1 MDLWSS
7 AIMLFLVMDPLGNIP
22 IFISV
27 LDDVEENRRRRI
39 IVRELL
45 IALLIMLAFLFFGNG
60 IMVTLSISGPSLR
73 IAGGIILFI
82 IAIRMIF
89 PIRQRA
95 LMGDN
100 PDSEPFIVP
109 LAIPLVAGPS
119 TIATVMLMSSNEHG
133 QITTRLIAII
143 AAWLA
148 SSVIL
153 YFSDGLRKV
162 FRRRGLAAMER
173 LMGMILTTIAVEML
187 LSGVADFIKVNL

>member
-1 MDLWSS
+1 MTLWSA

-22 IFISV
+22 IFITV
-27 LDDVEENRRRRI
+27 LSDVDAKRRKRI
-39 IVRELL
+39 LIRELL
-45 IALLIMLAFLFFGNG
+45 IALFIMLCFLFFGNH
-60 IMVTLSISGPSLR
+60 ILQAMSISGPALS

-119 TIATVMLMSSNEHG
+119 TIATIMLMSSNEPKR
-133 QITTRLIAII
+133 ILD
-143 AAWLA
+143 WLV
-148 SSVIL
+148 VIL
-153 YFSDGLRKV
+153 AVWLVSAVILLFSDFLSKL
-162 FRRRGLAAMER
+162 FHKRGLAAMER
-173 LMGMILTTIAVEML
+173 LMGMILTTIAVEMFL
-187 LSGVADFIKVNL
+187 KGLATFFRISG